1 MPRSPASLPGSTDL
15 RFHLDGQVEHH
26 VLCSVTTIPWTCPS
40 CSPWGGQNLLYF
52 LFCYFCLFCV
62 PWNLRSFDHGQRPCP
77 CLPEGLL
84 EELQTEGTCT
94 MTRFHYSGFGLLSDR
109 AMSLTGPNV
118 KIKFLSTAI
127 LQPCIV
133 DVSISRRTMVCAL
146 TVMRLGSTSGWSNT
160 WLQGEPGQWE
170 TSVWRMKLQ
179 QEQIHTAR
187 WSDSSTPG

>member
-1 MPRSPASLPGSTDL
+1 MGRWNTTFSALSPHFLG
-15 RFHLDGQVEHH
+15 RVHH
-26 VLCSVTTIPWTCPS
+26 AALGEDRICCI
-40 CSPWGGQNLLYF
+40 
-52 LFCYFCLFCV
+52 FCFVIFCLFCV
-62 PWNLRSFDHGQRPCP
+62 PWNLRNFDHGRRPCP

-94 MTRFHYSGFGLLSDR
+94 MTCFHYSGFGLHSDR

-118 KIKFLSTAI
+118 KIHVKFLSTAI
-127 LQPCIV
+127 LQLCIA
-133 DVSISRRTMVCAL
+133 DVSVPRRTMVCAL
-146 TVMRLGSTSGWSNT
+146 TVMQLGSTSGWSNT